1 MASGLSTVTAYF
13 DLASY
18 TERYMFTS
26 RFQPNTI
33 LRSINL
39 FDSRV
44 PCKYPRITVLLKD
57 NAKAIVH
64 HQIHREPQVPQFN
77 LGFRPFP
84 LRKHPVSRFGL
95 SSVSSTSRYYSSPSN
110 VRYTRFAP
118 GTGGRRRIPTFVVI
132 LVSGTV
138 SYYLLQ

>member
-1 MASGLSTVTAYF
+1 MAGRWSGVCAVSAYF

-18 TERYMFTS
+18 TELYMFTS
-26 RFQPNTI
+26 RFQPNSI
-33 LRSINL
+33 LRSIKL
-39 FDSRV
+39 VDAPSSCR
-44 PCKYPRITVLLKD
+44 YRRIYTGQWK
-57 NAKAIVH
+57 NNTNAIVH
-64 HQIHREPQVPQFN
+64 HQTHRERQVPQLN
-77 LGFRPFP
+77 LSFKPFP
-84 LRKHPVSRFGL
+84 LRKHPFSRFGL
-95 SSVSSTSRYYSSPSN
+95 STSRYYSSPSN

>member
-1 MASGLSTVTAYF
+1 MVTAYF
-13 DLASY
+13 VLASY

-26 RFQPNTI
+26 RFQPDTI
-33 LRSINL
+33 LRSIKL
-39 FDSRV
+39 VDRPFSYKSR
-44 PCKYPRITVLLKD
+44 RINPGLWKNNTNV
-57 NAKAIVH
+57 IVH
-64 HQIHREPQVPQFN
+64 REIHRDRQVSQLNFG
-77 LGFRPFP
+77 LKPFP
-84 LRKHPVSRFGL
+84 LRKHAFSRFGL

-110 VRYTRFAP
+110 ARYTRFAP